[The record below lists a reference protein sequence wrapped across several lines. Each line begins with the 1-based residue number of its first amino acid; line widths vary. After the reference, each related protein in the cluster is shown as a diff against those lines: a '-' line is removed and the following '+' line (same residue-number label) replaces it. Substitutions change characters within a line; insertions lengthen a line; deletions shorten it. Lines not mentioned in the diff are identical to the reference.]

1 MKHVD
6 CGGAGA
12 GNVVDKATFEQVMI
26 MMMIMMMM
34 MMMMMLSSSGW
45 TGDSSSP

>member
-1 MKHVD
+1 MD

-26 MMMIMMMM
+26 MMMIEMIMIEMIMMMM
-34 MMMMMLSSSGW
+34 MMSSS
-45 TGDSSSP
+45 D